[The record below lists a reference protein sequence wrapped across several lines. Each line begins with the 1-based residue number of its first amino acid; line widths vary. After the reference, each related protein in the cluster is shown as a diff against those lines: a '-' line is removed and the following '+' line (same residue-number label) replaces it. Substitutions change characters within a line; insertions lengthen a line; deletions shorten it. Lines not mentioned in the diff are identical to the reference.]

1 MPDESQPLGEL
12 LDHGRQFLSQVE
24 ALAQKAARERDELH
38 AAQRQWATERQSLIE
53 EQQRI
58 RELQEAVNETLAGLQ
73 TEYDRVEQ
81 ERDRL
86 ARLHDQSQQEYRA
99 RLAEKET
106 AVASERARTQQLG
119 QELEAARQGQQASVA
134 ELKSM
139 VEYRDRVQSA
149 HESLQ
154 GEHRKLL
161 DAAGHAAT
169 EHDQL
174 KRLHDDSQRELNAG
188 RERLSSAIEDV
199 KRLEAQLHESAQL
212 VEQKE
217 AERRDLV
224 AGHQAELA
232 AVREQVATVSRQRD
246 ELQSQQ
252 GQWRSEREQLAQKL
266 TAAESRQAEIQQEWQ
281 RSRAEMAEE
290 KASLENQLA
299 DALAQTGEART
310 RLEKLAENEKVL
322 REEHLKLGV
331 RHAELTEQ
339 SSKLQTDWATR
350 RQALS
355 SEIHA
360 QNQEMEQAR
369 AEIARARDR
378 ERQLLAQMEE
388 ARAQQ
393 PAALGAEQAHTL
405 NSLLNTIIGFS
416 TVLVDDG
423 ANAVTAEERREY
435 LKHINDSAERLS
447 DVLRRLSA
455 RTASAA
461 PGRPEVVQPAGKGW
475 KAPGILVADPDPQVR
490 ERIEPFLSRAGY
502 DVVYVKNA
510 SELMQ
515 KAPSLQPLAILLD
528 AQLPP
533 DGASRLVRELRR
545 DPRTREIPLVLTSA
559 AEARQPGGN
568 IGDVEFLAKPID
580 RQQLVQLMVK
590 FDLMADGKRARK
602 MPSSVLVV
610 DDDRQTVSLVKAILK
625 PFSIKV
631 LTAENGKTAIEQ
643 ALRNK
648 PDLVLLD
655 LVMPGVDGFEVVSA
669 LRREKETSQLPIL
682 VHTAKPLTKEERARL
697 EGKVQCIIEK
707 ADLRQ
712 ERLLEL
718 ILKRGERRNRQAQ
731 RPAA

>member
-1 MPDESQPLGEL
+1 G
-12 LDHGRQFLSQVE
+12 
-24 ALAQKAARERDELH
+24 
-38 AAQRQWATERQSLIE
+38 
-53 EQQRI
+53 
-58 RELQEAVNETLAGLQ
+58 
-73 TEYDRVEQ
+73 
-81 ERDRL
+81 
-86 ARLHDQSQQEYRA
+86 QQEDRA
-99 RLAEKET
+99 RLADKET

-119 QELEAARQGQQASVA
+119 QELEAARQGHQASVA

-154 GEHRKLL
+154 AEHRRLL
-161 DAAGHAAT
+161 DATGQAAT

-188 RERLSSAIEDV
+188 RERLNSAIEDV

-232 AVREQVATVSRQRD
+232 AVREQVATASRQRD

-252 GQWRSEREQLAQKL
+252 GQWRSEREELAQKL

-310 RLEKLAENEKVL
+310 RLEKLAESEKVL

-369 AEIARARDR
+369 AEIAR
-378 ERQLLAQMEE
+378 
-388 ARAQQ
+388 
-393 PAALGAEQAHTL
+393 
-405 NSLLNTIIGFS
+405 
-416 TVLVDDG
+416 
-423 ANAVTAEERREY
+423 
-435 LKHINDSAERLS
+435 
-447 DVLRRLSA
+447 
-455 RTASAA
+455 AA

-515 KAPSLQPLAILLD
+515 KAPSVQPLAILLD

-533 DGASRLVRELRR
+533 DGASR
-545 DPRTREIPLVLTSA
+545 
-559 AEARQPGGN
+559 
-568 IGDVEFLAKPID
+568 
-580 RQQLVQLMVK
+580 
-590 FDLMADGKRARK
+590 
-602 MPSSVLVV
+602 
-610 DDDRQTVSLVKAILK
+610 
-625 PFSIKV
+625 
-631 LTAENGKTAIEQ
+631 
-643 ALRNK
+643 
-648 PDLVLLD
+648 
-655 LVMPGVDGFEVVSA
+655 
-669 LRREKETSQLPIL
+669 
-682 VHTAKPLTKEERARL
+682 
-697 EGKVQCIIEK
+697 
-707 ADLRQ
+707 
-712 ERLLEL
+712 
-718 ILKRGERRNRQAQ
+718 
-731 RPAA
+731 

>member
-1 MPDESQPLGEL
+1 MPDESQPLADL

-24 ALAQKAARERDELH
+24 AVAAKAARERDELH
-38 AAQRQWATERQSLIE
+38 AAQRQWVTERQALLE

-58 RELQEAVNETLAGLQ
+58 RELQEAVNETLASLQ
-73 TEYDRVEQ
+73 TDYDRVEQ

-86 ARLHDQSQQEYRA
+86 ARLHDQSQQEYRT
-99 RLAEKET
+99 RLAEKE
-106 AVASERARTQQLG
+106 AALAAERARAQQLG
-119 QELEAARQGQQASVA
+119 PELEAARHGHQAAVA
-134 ELKSM
+134 ELKSS
-139 VEYRDRVQSA
+139 VEHRDRLQA
-149 HESLQ
+149 AQESLQ
-154 GEHRKLL
+154 AEHRKVLDAVGQAAGEREQVQRLL
-161 DAAGHAAT
+161 D
-169 EHDQL
+169 E
-174 KRLHDDSQRELNAG
+174 SQRELAG
-188 RERLSSAIEDV
+188 ARERLNAAIDDV
-199 KRLEAQLHESAQL
+199 KRLQGQLHESAGL
-212 VEQKE
+212 IERKE
-217 AERRDLV
+217 VERRDLV
-224 AGHQAELA
+224 AGHQSALSAMGAQLA
-232 AVREQVATVSRQRD
+232 AMSNQRD

-252 GQWRSEREQLAQKL
+252 GQWRAERDQLLQKL
-266 TAAESRQAEIQQEWQ
+266 AAAETRQAEMQQEWQ
-281 RSRAEMAEE
+281 RSRAEMADE
-290 KASLENQLA
+290 KAALETQLA
-299 DALAQTGEART
+299 EALSQTSDARA
-310 RLEKLAENEKVL
+310 RLEKLADTEKAL

-339 SSKLQTDWATR
+339 SSKLAGDWATR

-355 SEIHA
+355 AEIHA

-369 AEIARARDR
+369 AEIARLRDR
-378 ERQLLAQMEE
+378 ERQMLAQLEE
-388 ARAQQ
+388 ARSQQ
-393 PAALGAEQAHTL
+393 PTALGPDQGHTL

-416 TVLVDDG
+416 TVLLDDPS
-423 ANAVTAEERREY
+423 NVVTAEERREY
-435 LKHINDSAERLS
+435 LKHINDSAERLA

-455 RTASAA
+455 RTTGPVA
-461 PGRPEVVQPAGKGW
+461 GRPEPAQPAGKGW
-475 KAPGILVADPDPQVR
+475 KAPGILVADQDPQIR
-490 ERIEPFLSRAGY
+490 ERLEPFLSRAGY

-510 SELMQ
+510 TELMQ

-545 DPRTREIPLVLTSA
+545 DPRTREIPLVLMSA
-559 AEARQPGGN
+559 AETGKPGGT
-568 IGDVEFLAKPID
+568 IGDIEFLSKPID

-610 DDDRQTVSLVKAILK
+610 DDDRQTVSLVKAMLK

-631 LTAENGKTAIEQ
+631 LTAENGKAAIEQ

-655 LVMPGVDGFEVVSA
+655 LVMPGLDGFEVVAA

-682 VHTAKPLTKEERARL
+682 VHTAKPLTKEDRSRL

-718 ILKRGERRNRQAQ
+718 ILKRGERRNRQAE